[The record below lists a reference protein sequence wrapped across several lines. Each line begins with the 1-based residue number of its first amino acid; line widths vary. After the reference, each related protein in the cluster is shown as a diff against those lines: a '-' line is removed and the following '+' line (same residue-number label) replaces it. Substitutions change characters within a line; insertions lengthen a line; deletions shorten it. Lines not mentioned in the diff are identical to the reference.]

1 MSKKHNLTPASGFL
15 LFLISSYLLIFV
27 IYPLLYVF
35 KSALWIEGKFSL
47 RFFANILT
55 DGTQRILVVNSFKL
69 GIAVTLSTTL
79 VSLPLA
85 YILTRFRFPGRG
97 LFQGMILI
105 PMIMPPFV
113 GAIGMKQLFGLYGS
127 INTFLVQA
135 GLVDLADIAPA
146 SFLDWFGGGF

>member
-1 MSKKHNLTPASGFL
+1 MDKKHNLTPASGFL
-15 LFLISSYLLIFV
+15 LLLVSVYLLVFL

-35 KSALWIEGKFSL
+35 KSALWIEGRFSL
-47 RFFANILT
+47 QFFANIVT
-55 DGTQRILVVNSFKL
+55 DETQRILVVNSFKL
-69 GIAVTLSTTL
+69 AVSVTLATTL

-97 LFQGMILI
+97 IFQGLILI

-135 GLVDLADIAPA
+135 GLVDLADIAPVSYTHLRA
-146 SFLDWFGGGF
+146 QRP